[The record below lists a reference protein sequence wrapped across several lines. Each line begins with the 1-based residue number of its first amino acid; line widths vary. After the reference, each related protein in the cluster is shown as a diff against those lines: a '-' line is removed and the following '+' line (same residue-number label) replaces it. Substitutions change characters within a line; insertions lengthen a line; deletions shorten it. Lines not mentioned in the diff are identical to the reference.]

1 MDRDNPMYCPSPA
14 IDIGDT
20 SVCTLDTKL
29 GGTGNHSRGIG
40 EDRI

>member
-14 IDIGDT
+14 IDIGGA
-20 SVCTLDTKL
+20 SVRTLDTKL
-29 GGTGNHSRGIG
+29 GGAEDHSRGIG